1 MVWEWLP
8 EISKLNEPDSSH
20 MYCAVHG
27 GSTTGGSSGG
37 RGGVPLSMVKLA
49 VMDSS
54 MMWQVLISAA
64 VCSGWLSV
72 VGHGSPESMEWITC
86 VYTVSSKQVTM
97 WRVSHSRL
105 RSNSNS
111 RMAVTA
117 LLYA

>member
-37 RGGVPLSMVKLA
+37 GGGVPLSMVRLA
-49 VMDSS
+49 VKDSS
-54 MMWQVLISAA
+54 MMWQVLISAT

-72 VGHGSPESMEWITC
+72 VGHGSPESMEWITW
-86 VYTVSSKQVTM
+86 VYTVSSRHVTM
-97 WRVSHSRL
+97 WSVSHSLL
-105 RSNSNS
+105 RSNSNW
-111 RMAVTA
+111 RIVVTA
-117 LLYA
+117 LL